1 MPVPTTAT
9 TEETAFF
16 QQPRPV
22 VTHIP
27 RSQTRRLR
35 PWGGVGGLSQQEAQT
50 GRPRP
55 QSARRLSGLNT
66 QRGHR
71 T

>member
-1 MPVPTTAT
+1 MPVPTTDT

-35 PWGGVGGLSQQEAQT
+35 PWGGVGGCLNRKRSQE
-50 GRPRP
+50 
-55 QSARRLSGLNT
+55 
-66 QRGHR
+66 GHGHSLHAGCPG
-71 T
+71 